1 MVAAALE
8 CAPTRM
14 NESTQTV
21 HAALLPFLGVLRIG
35 GVDAT
40 RFLQGQLT
48 NDVQLLADG
57 RTQLAALNSPQGRVI
72 ALLRLHQAE
81 DAIYALLPTDLVE
94 TVVALLRRFVLRSK
108 VELQVAADLQAGWI
122 GTSALSPALDDTTCD
137 MTRTVSA
144 MPSLTSTHVVSFDYA
159 PGRQVIAVTPEAWRS
174 ITGLS
179 ASRAH
184 PRIEN
189 EWTAADI
196 AEGLPQVSA
205 STSGQFVPQMLN
217 LDLLDAI
224 SFRKGCYTGQEIVAR
239 TQHLGRIKRR
249 MFHYRVDAG
258 PAPPPLASLTQD
270 GTKVA
275 EVLMAAE
282 RAGGIDLLAVT
293 SLDARGAPLSLDD
306 GRVAR
311 PAPLPYEVAQARSDS

>member
-1 MVAAALE
+1 
-8 CAPTRM
+8 M

-35 GVDAT
+35 GADAS

-48 NDVQLLADG
+48 NDVQMLADG
-57 RTQLAALNSPQGRVI
+57 RTQLTALNTPQGRVI
-72 ALLRLHQAE
+72 AILRLHQAE
-81 DAIYALLPTDLVE
+81 DATYALLPTDLVE

-122 GTSALSPALDDTTCD
+122 GTSALSPALDATAIDV
-137 MTRTVSA
+137 TRTVSA

-179 ASRAH
+179 ATRAH

-196 AEGLPQVSA
+196 AEGLPQVRA
-205 STSGQFVPQMLN
+205 STSGQFVAQMLN

-249 MFHYRVDAG
+249 TFRYRLADG
-258 PAPPPLASLTQD
+258 PAPAPLD
-270 GTKVA
+270 GLYRERTKVA
-275 EVLMAAE
+275 EVLLAAE
-282 RAGGIDLLAVT
+282 RQGAAEFLAVT
-293 SLDARGAPLSLDD
+293 NLDAGDVLLAAGD
-306 GRVAR
+306 GR
-311 PAPLPYEVAQARSDS
+311 PAHRLAVPYAVDGPAAGRAPAAPST

>member
-1 MVAAALE
+1 
-8 CAPTRM
+8 M

-57 RTQLAALNSPQGRVI
+57 RTQLAALNSPQGRVL

-94 TVVALLRRFVLRSK
+94 TVAALLRRFVLRSK
-108 VELQVAADLQAGWI
+108 VDLQVAADLQAGWI

-196 AEGLPQVSA
+196 AEGLPQIGA

-249 MFHYRVDAG
+249 MFRFAVASDRPPSPGDKLLDGDLHAG
-258 PAPPPLASLTQD
+258 DVVCAAATRGGSEILAVMNLQQANHSLRLAS
-270 GTKVA
+270 A
-275 EVLMAAE
+275 PS
-282 RAGGIDLLAVT
+282 LAVT
-293 SLDARGAPLSLDD
+293 PL
-306 GRVAR
+306 
-311 PAPLPYEVAQARSDS
+311 PLPYAVQSPSDA

>member
-1 MVAAALE
+1 
-8 CAPTRM
+8 M

-57 RTQLAALNSPQGRVI
+57 RTQLAALNSPQGRVL

-94 TVVALLRRFVLRSK
+94 TVAALLRRFVLRSK
-108 VELQVAADLQAGWI
+108 VDLQVAADLQAGWI
-122 GTSALSPALDDTTCD
+122 GTSALSPALVDTTCD

-196 AEGLPQVSA
+196 AEGLPQISA

-249 MFHYRVDAG
+249 MFRFASDDETPAHPGDKLVEGGTHAGEVICSARVVR
-258 PAPPPLASLTQD
+258 
-270 GTKVA
+270 GT
-275 EVLMAAE
+275 E
-282 RAGGIDLLAVT
+282 LLAVVNLEQST
-293 SLDARGAPLSLDD
+293 RPLCLASAPD
-306 GRVAR
+306 R
-311 PAPLPYEVAQARSDS
+311 PLKLLPLPYPVPVPSAA

>member
-1 MVAAALE
+1 
-8 CAPTRM
+8 M

-48 NDVQLLADG
+48 NDVQQLSDG
-57 RTQLAALNSPQGRVI
+57 RTQLAALNSPQGRVL
-72 ALLRLHQAE
+72 ALLRLHRAE
-81 DAIYALLPTDLVE
+81 GAIYALLPTDLVE
-94 TVVALLRRFVLRSK
+94 TVAALLRRFVLRSK
-108 VELQVAADLQAGWI
+108 VDLQVAADLQAGWI
-122 GTSALSPALDDTTCD
+122 GTSPLSPALVDTTCD

-144 MPSLTSTHVVSFDYA
+144 MPGLTSTHVVSFDYA

-184 PRIEN
+184 PLIEN

-196 AEGLPQVSA
+196 AEGLPQVGA

-249 MFHYRVDAG
+249 MFRYRLESRT
-258 PAPPPLASLTQD
+258 APPPLAALAKD

-275 EVLMAAE
+275 EVLTAAE
-282 RAGGIDLLAVT
+282 RAGGVDLLAVT
-293 SLDARGAPLSLDD
+293 SLDARGATLSLDD
-306 GRVAR
+306 GRTAV
-311 PAPLPYEVAQARSDS
+311 PIELPYEGALGRD